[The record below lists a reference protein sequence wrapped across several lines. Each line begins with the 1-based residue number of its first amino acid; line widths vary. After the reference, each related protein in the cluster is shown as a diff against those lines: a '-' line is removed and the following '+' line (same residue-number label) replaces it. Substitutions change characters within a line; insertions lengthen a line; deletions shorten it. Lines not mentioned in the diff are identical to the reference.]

1 MGPNNDLWDSDAE
14 QPAAGAAGGAAASAA
29 RATSDEDAVAT
40 SDDDGGGGAAAAG
53 ATSSKVKLLVCE
65 WCGLTSK
72 DRDLF
77 PGKQNNETTTKTK
90 RMPARGPTKQTISG
104 TAIHHAREVC

>member
-1 MGPNNDLWDSDAE
+1 MGPNNDLWDSDEE

-29 RATSDEDAVAT
+29 GATSDEDAVAT

-77 PGKQNNETTTKTK
+77 PGKQNNETQQIKND
-90 RMPARGPTKQTISG
+90 ARSWTHKKNDFRNSNSS
-104 TAIHHAREVC
+104 RS